1 MVYFRRFVA
10 QNKKSRL
17 SMKFKYIVFCML
29 ITLLVVACGAP
40 APTPRLS
47 PIPAQLSPLTSPL
60 SVPTNSAVP
69 FHLDRPVVAGTAVIR
84 GTGPAG
90 VPIWIADVTFM
101 GEVLGQGKIGPDG
114 KFAIQVQPLD
124 ANHRI
129 GVALAEL
136 AGTPWTAEDFYR
148 AEFYGPDATQA
159 PQVGFFFD
167 TVMVTEK

>member
-1 MVYFRRFVA
+1 
-10 QNKKSRL
+10 
-17 SMKFKYIVFCML
+17 MKFKNIVLFVL

-40 APTPRLS
+40 TPTPRLS

-60 SVPTNSAVP
+60 SVPATSAVP
-69 FHLDRPVVAGTAVIR
+69 FQLERPIVAGAAVIR

-101 GEVLGQGKIGPDG
+101 GEVLGQGTIGPDG
-114 KFAIQVQPLD
+114 KFAIQVQPLE
-124 ANHRI
+124 ANHRLGI
-129 GVALAEL
+129 ALAEL
-136 AGTPWTAEDFYR
+136 AGTPWTAEDFSR
-148 AEFYGPDATQA
+148 PEFYGPDATQA